1 MGDMNLSDFYCTRCG
16 QKSIPIWRKAGRS
29 REPGHLKKLWCLNC
43 QDEVNHV
50 EVRPFGKYNYEDF
63 LLEFENNNF
72 NEDGTRKME
81 YKKFK
86 GVMNNAL
93 RRNV

>member
-63 LLEFENNNF
+63 LIEYNYGNF
-72 NEDGTRKME
+72 KEDGTRE
-81 YKKFK
+81 KKYTEFEHELRNK
-86 GVMNNAL
+86 GVI
-93 RRNV
+93 